1 MAVQWKVAVVE
12 DDRAL
17 ARAVTSGLRQEGYR
31 VRQAGSA
38 AEGLTMVQEWN
49 PDLVLIDLM
58 LPDNEGPELFARFRS
73 ETDAALVGMSARSA
87 LSDIVAG
94 LRLGADDYVVK
105 PFAFEELE
113 ARVRAMLRRVRAGGS
128 GRIELGDLVVDVDA
142 GLASRNGRRL
152 ELTATEYRI
161 LTMLARNAGK
171 VLSQVQIADGIWPV
185 EGAPDS
191 NAIEVHVARLR
202 RKLEADGGSRILLT
216 LRGMGYMLMVGG
228 SS

>member
-1 MAVQWKVAVVE
+1 ME
-12 DDRAL
+12 DDRSL
-17 ARAVTSGLRQEGYR
+17 ARAVTAGLRQEGYR
-31 VRQAGSA
+31 VRHAASA
-38 AEGLTMVQEWN
+38 SEGLAMVQEWN

-58 LPDNEGPELFARFRS
+58 LPDNDGPELFARFRT
-73 ETDAALVGMSARSA
+73 ETGAALVGMSARSG

-113 ARVRAMLRRVRAGGS
+113 ARVGAMLRRVRAGGS
-128 GRIELGDLVVDVDA
+128 DRIELGDLVVDVDA
-142 GLASRNGRRL
+142 GVATRGDRRL
-152 ELTATEYRI
+152 DLTATEYRI

-171 VLSQVQIADGIWPV
+171 VLSQMQIADGIWPV

-202 RKLEADGGSRILLT
+202 RKLEAEGESRLLHT
-216 LRGMGYMLMVGG
+216 LRGMGYMLKVGG
-228 SS
+228 SR